1 MQPLSA
7 TPRSTGGKQASGQ
20 GAAGPA
26 SERWPYPT
34 PLLTALHRRISDSP
48 SAMNPWPPL
57 GLRAPSPI
65 GSAVRFSAR
74 LATAYAPP
82 SRAPVPLAC
91 TWRTRSAGPA
101 QVEENL
107 EKGAKSEPKGVGF
120 TVYDRSDWTPVGT
133 AGLFKI
139 AYADGTAEFGD
150 RDR

>member
-57 GLRAPSPI
+57 GLRAPSPNWLGGAVLGPVGDRVRPAVA
-65 GSAVRFSAR
+65 GSCSPGLHMADSIRR
-74 LATAYAPP
+74 P
-82 SRAPVPLAC
+82 
-91 TWRTRSAGPA
+91 SAGGGGPREGR
-101 QVEENL
+101 EER
-107 EKGAKSEPKGVGF
+107 A
-120 TVYDRSDWTPVGT
+120 
-133 AGLFKI
+133 
-139 AYADGTAEFGD
+139 
-150 RDR
+150 